1 MEKNIEKEL
10 QALRK
15 DYEVFKEEMEVQHNL
30 NERVFRAI
38 RKQPTRAV
46 NREIG
51 YRMMLDITTV
61 PVVMMICIII
71 DWPILFGI
79 LVSLWAA
86 TDLFATA
93 WMNRK
98 LGMDNLLNDDVRTV
112 TEKIACYRRFYNRM
126 LLAALL
132 PSVVMIAYIFT
143 RMYARADNPDTAQ
156 FIIVSGITF
165 TALACVIAWLRYRKH
180 VKNCRELVEQFN
192 NI

>member
-15 DYEVFKEEMEVQHNL
+15 DYEVFKKEMEVQHKL
-30 NERVFRAI
+30 NEKVFRTM

-51 YRMMLDITTV
+51 HRMMLDVTTV

-79 LVSLWAA
+79 LVSLWAVA
-86 TDLFATA
+86 DLFATV

-98 LGMDNLLNDDVRTV
+98 LDMDNLLNDDVRTV
-112 TEKIACYRRFYNRM
+112 TEKIAGYRRFYNRM

-132 PSVVMIAYIFT
+132 PSVVMIAYIFI
-143 RMYARADNPDTAQ
+143 RMYARVDNPDTAH